1 MMKATAYLSQQWS
14 SVILQGCDIVSNLI
28 SWLGEEARSKNN
40 FKGFSLTIFTISLT
54 QSERYSNT
62 EVYECD
68 QK

>member
-1 MMKATAYLSQQWS
+1 MKATAYLSQQWS

-28 SWLGEEARSKNN
+28 TWLGEEARWKNN
-40 FKGFSLTIFTISLT
+40 FKGFYLTIFTISLT